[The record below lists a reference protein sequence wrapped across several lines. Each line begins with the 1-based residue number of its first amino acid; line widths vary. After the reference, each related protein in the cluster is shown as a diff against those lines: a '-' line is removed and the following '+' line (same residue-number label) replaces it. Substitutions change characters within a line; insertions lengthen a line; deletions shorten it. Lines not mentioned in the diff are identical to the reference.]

1 MSDREDY
8 KIYVGNLA
16 YDVTE
21 REVRRH
27 FEKYGDVDEGGTSI
41 IERHCH
47 VINDSKIKL
56 LIKMLACLKFLQRLE
71 NSNLA
76 NLVALR
82 NSKLCFSTVLR
93 NFF

>member
-27 FEKYGDVDEGGTSI
+27 FEKYGDVDEG
-41 IERHCH
+41 E
-47 VINDSKIKL
+47 L
-56 LIKMLACLKFLQRLE
+56 LDRVFAASCMLGEKFL
-71 NSNLA
+71 
-76 NLVALR
+76 VF
-82 NSKLCFSTVLR
+82 KHIPY
-93 NFF
+93 

>member
-27 FEKYGDVDEGGTSI
+27 FEKYGDVDEGKCNY
-41 IERHCH
+41 R
-47 VINDSKIKL
+47 VRRFK
-56 LIKMLACLKFLQRLE
+56 
-71 NSNLA
+71 NSNRLVFVLA
-76 NLVALR
+76 HLLL
-82 NSKLCFSTVLR
+82 SSS
-93 NFF
+93 FFMLDCYEN